1 MEAARAMTETR
12 KPIYTGGCQCGAV
25 RYALYA
31 EPTNPHVCH
40 CRMCQKAFGN
50 YFAPFA
56 GVPPKDFAWV
66 KGAPATFKSSEVAE
80 RGFCRDCGTPLSFR
94 YVDKDRI
101 SVSLGSLD
109 EPARVT
115 PAKQYGLE
123 SRLPFVPSLGA
134 LPGTRTEDEVPPA
147 RLAQYRSRQHPDG
160 YGAVKQGQT
169 PDLDVETE

>member
-1 MEAARAMTETR
+1 MSDTR
-12 KPIYTGGCQCGAV
+12 NPAYTGGCQCGAV

-50 YFAPFA
+50 YFAPLA
-56 GVPPKDFAWV
+56 GVPPRDFAWT
-66 KGAPATFKSSEVAE
+66 KGTPGIFKSSEAAE

-109 EPARVT
+109 DPARMP

-123 SRLPFVPSLGA
+123 SRLPFLA
-134 LPGTRTEDEVPPA
+134 TLTTLPGTRTEDSIPQEERA
-147 RLAQYRSRQHPDG
+147 RLQSRQHPDRAG
-160 YGAVKQGQT
+160 
-169 PDLDVETE
+169 